1 MSGTWKKVFTAMV
14 AGGWL
19 LSMAGVA
26 SAQGGYGAQGSQTQA
41 PQTPSKDKL
50 PTDNKLTLDDAPP
63 PVNPEEDAAYK
74 AFTDAPATDLQKKIA
89 LGEAFALKYPQ
100 SRYLP
105 VIYSNLTSDYVQT
118 GQVPKMEE
126 VGEKEIALR
135 PDDVQV
141 LALLGQTIPRA
152 LSSTT
157 SNPEQELN
165 KAEKYSKRAIELTP
179 TMPKPP
185 NITDEVFASAKNQ
198 TLAMAHSGLGLVYVR
213 RGKFAEAIPELEASV
228 KIDPNPDPVN
238 YYLLGM
244 ADEKTSHFED
254 SQAAF
259 NKCASMPGSLQ
270 PTCKKGAEEAKKL
283 AETQMSAPK

>member
-1 MSGTWKKVFTAMV
+1 MREKWKKVFTAMV

-26 SAQGGYGAQGSQTQA
+26 SAQGGYGTQGSQT
-41 PQTPSKDKL
+41 PQTSTKDKL
-50 PTDNKLTLDDAPP
+50 PADNKLTLDDAPP